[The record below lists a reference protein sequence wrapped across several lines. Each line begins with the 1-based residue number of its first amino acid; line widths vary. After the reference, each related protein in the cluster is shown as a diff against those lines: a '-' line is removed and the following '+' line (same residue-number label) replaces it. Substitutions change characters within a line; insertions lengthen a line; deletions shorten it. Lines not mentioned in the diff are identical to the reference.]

1 MSRLRVAVVG
11 GSGYIGGE
19 LVRLLLQHPAV
30 ELTQVTSESQQG
42 NFLHQVHPNLRQQTR
57 IKFVSMAQLQ
67 PCDML
72 FLALP
77 HGMAQT
83 RLAEFQAVSER
94 MIDLSSDFRLREA
107 PLYKTWYGH
116 DHRCPEH
123 LGDFV
128 YGLPEL
134 HRQAIATAPLVT
146 GTGCLATATILG
158 LYPLAQAGVL
168 APGMPII
175 VEAKVGSSAAGNTP
189 SLASHHPERHGAV
202 RSFEPTGHRHTAE
215 AIQELSGATPLTV
228 HFSATAIEMV
238 RGVLT
243 TSHVFLQR
251 PMSDKEIWGI
261 YRQAYKSE
269 PFMRLVKERQGV
281 YRYPE
286 PKILSGSNYCDVGFE
301 TDPHSGRLV
310 VMCALDNL
318 VKGGAGN
325 GVQAMNCMLG
335 LDETTGLTFPGLH
348 PV

>member
-1 MSRLRVAVVG
+1 MSRVRVAVVG

-30 ELTQVTSESQQG
+30 ELAQVTSESQQG
-42 NFLHQVHPNLRQQTR
+42 KFVHSVHPNLRQQTR
-57 IKFVSMAQLQ
+57 LKFVSMAQLE
-67 PCDML
+67 PCAVL

-77 HGMAQT
+77 HGMAQQ
-83 RLAEFQAVSER
+83 RMAEFQRLSPR
-94 MIDLSSDFRLREA
+94 IIDLSSDFRLRDA
-107 PLYKTWYGH
+107 QLYKTWYGH
-116 DHRCPEH
+116 DHACPE
-123 LGDFV
+123 LLSAFV
-128 YGLPEL
+128 YGVPEL
-134 HRQAIATAPLVT
+134 HRQAIASASLVT
-146 GTGCLATATILG
+146 GAGCLATAAILG
-158 LYPLAQAGVL
+158 LYPLARAGL
-168 APGMPII
+168 LSPTMPLVI
-175 VEAKVGSSAAGNTP
+175 EAKVGSSAAGNTP
-189 SLASHHPERHGAV
+189 SLASHHPERQGAV

-215 AIQELSGATPLTV
+215 VLQELGGAAPLTV

-243 TSHVFLQR
+243 TAHVFLDR
-251 PMSDKEIWGI
+251 PLRDRDLWDV
-261 YRQAYKSE
+261 YREAYQDE
-269 PFMRLVKERQGV
+269 PFLRIVKERQGV

-301 TDPHSGRLV
+301 TDPHSNRVV

-335 LDETTGLTFPGLH
+335 LEETTGLTFPGLH